1 MPFLLGVG
9 PVINAIK
16 EIADRIGPKVMAVML
31 NLPGL
36 IWLIFAMVAVM
47 KAMQYSG
54 AAFWDSI
61 PSADPRYN
69 HSVDDFVDAKPFSA
83 LPTFSK

>member
-1 MPFLLGVG
+1 MIMAASAIADFLKYIIDKVG
-9 PVINAIK
+9 PY
-16 EIADRIGPKVMAVML
+16 IAFAMV

>member
-1 MPFLLGVG
+1 MIMLANAVADFLKYMIDKVG
-9 PVINAIK
+9 PYITFAI
-16 EIADRIGPKVMAVML
+16 V

-36 IWLIFAMVAVM
+36 IWIIFAIVAVM

-54 AAFWDSI
+54 AAFWNSI